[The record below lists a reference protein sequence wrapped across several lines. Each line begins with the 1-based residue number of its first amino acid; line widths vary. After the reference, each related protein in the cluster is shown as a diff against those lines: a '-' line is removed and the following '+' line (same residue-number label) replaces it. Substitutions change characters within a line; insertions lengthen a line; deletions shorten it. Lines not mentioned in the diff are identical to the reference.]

1 MSLRSWV
8 SKIRAYNEITDIGPV
23 ARRYFV
29 IGAFDGC
36 LTVLGLIIGAFL
48 AGAGEAHK
56 GLIIAAS
63 VSAAIALAISSTVG
77 AYEAERLEKMVD
89 QKSLEHAMLS
99 SVSEEQRSAY
109 RYAAFLSAVIHGV
122 APLIAA
128 LLPVLPYFFMA
139 FVPATAAAV
148 AITLAFLFILGSWLA
163 GIAQENFF
171 ITGLR
176 FVAAGAATSLILLLI
191 GTKWI

>member
-1 MSLRSWV
+1 MSLRSWIG
-8 SKIRAYNEITDIGPV
+8 KIRMYGEMTEIGSV

-36 LTVLGLIIGAFL
+36 LTVLGLIMGAFL
-48 AGAGEAHK
+48 AGASEAHK

-63 VSAAIALAISSTVG
+63 LSAAIALAISSTVG
-77 AYEAERLEKMVD
+77 AYEAERLEKKVD

-99 SVSEEQRSAY
+99 RASEEQRDAY
-109 RYAAFLSAVIHGV
+109 RYAAFLSAVVHGV

-128 LLPVLPYFFMA
+128 LLPILPYLFLA

-148 AITLAFLFILGSWLA
+148 AITLVFLFILGSWLA
-163 GIAQENFF
+163 GIAQERFF
-171 ITGLR
+171 VTGLR
-176 FVAAGAATSLILLLI
+176 FVAAGVATSLILLLI
-191 GTKWI
+191 GTRWI